1 VKLRSALLLVC
12 LLALPAPRAWAV
24 REWHDHYAEGE
35 AALRQGRFQQAL
47 KAFQDAVRLKSES
60 ELNARPYG
68 MEFVE
73 YVPYY
78 KQGICYLKLGDF
90 NSAERMFNIEED
102 KGAIKRSEL
111 YRELRKLRSE
121 AQTSE
126 RQRVARLA
134 RDDAARFQREA
145 SELYAARRYDEA
157 LARLASAQSIAVALD
172 PAAQRQIA
180 ELRDRIRT
188 EQRAQTDG
196 AERSRRIEQELAEAA
211 RLLEAG
217 KPTEAAVRF
226 DQVLALDP
234 ANRRAADGKR
244 DAQERILAS
253 KNRQTLESAFQEGR
267 ALFETGR
274 YEEALRPLT
283 DAAVDP
289 ANALARDLLDRAQR
303 IVAGLRQQR
312 DVRQKIER
320 LLDEAERLIAG
331 RKFPEAQVRLEE
343 AIALDPGN
351 TRAKERLGFA
361 EMRTGEELSARWRP
375 NRPPSVTIIEPRG
388 SEVEL
393 EAASVAIVGVA
404 SDDQRVARIEF
415 FFGGSP
421 AGSQVPA
428 PQQDAG
434 DYAPSVRFE
443 KVFKLEPGPNEIAVV
458 ATDSLGLKRRET
470 VHVQRRL
477 RFHETRAFLPSAA
490 AVAVGLVGLGLGAQH
505 LRRRRAVRRRFNPYI
520 AGAPVM
526 DDDLFFGREKLLA
539 HILNVLHHNSLM
551 ITGER
556 RIGKTSFLY
565 HLKKALERDDAT
577 DYRFFP
583 VFIDLQG
590 VTEAGFFHSVM
601 ADVVEALSPAPDT
614 RAALRFSRDPERYDG
629 RDFSHDMQ
637 RLIEALKA
645 TTEKRVKLTL
655 LIDEVDVLNEFS
667 ERTNQ
672 RLRSI
677 FMRTFSESLVAV
689 MSGVG
694 VRRTWK
700 SEGSPWYNFFAE
712 IELSAFSRED
722 AEALIRTPV
731 DGVFR
736 YQPEAV
742 EAILRHS
749 ALKPYL
755 LQKYCIYAVNRIIE
769 RGSTLVT
776 AADVEAV
783 REAVEFESQAP
794 ELPAAAAH
802 ESA

>member
-1 VKLRSALLLVC
+1 MLRRALLLLC
-12 LLALPAPRAWAV
+12 LLAVPTAPAWAV
-24 REWHDHYAEGE
+24 REWHDFYAEGE
-35 AALRQGRFQQAL
+35 AALQQGRHQQAL
-47 KAFQDAVRLKSES
+47 KAFQEAVRLKPDP

-68 MEFVE
+68 MEFVQ
-73 YVPYY
+73 YLPYY
-78 KQGICYLKLGDF
+78 KQGICYMKLGDF

-102 KGAIKRSEL
+102 KGAIKRSDL

-121 AQTSE
+121 AQASE
-126 RQRVARLA
+126 RQRLARLA
-134 RDDAARFQREA
+134 RDEAARFQREA
-145 SELYAARRYDEA
+145 SDLYAARRYDEA
-157 LARLASAQSIAVALD
+157 LARLASAASVALVLD
-172 PAAQRQIA
+172 PATQRQIA

-188 EQRAQTDG
+188 EQRAQSDG
-196 AERSRRIEQELAEAA
+196 AERTRRIDQELAEAA
-211 RLLEAG
+211 RLLETG
-217 KPTEAAVRF
+217 KPTEAVVRF

-244 DAQERILAS
+244 DAQERILTS
-253 KNRQTLESAFQEGR
+253 KNRETLDRAFQEGR
-267 ALFETGR
+267 ALFEAGR

-289 ANALARDLLDRAQR
+289 ANALARELLDRAQR

-312 DVRQKIER
+312 DVRQRIER
-320 LLDEAERLIAG
+320 LLEEAERLIAD
-331 RKFPEAQVRLEE
+331 RKFPEAQVRLE
-343 AIALDPGN
+343 AAVALDPGN
-351 TRAKERLGFA
+351 SRAKDRLGYA
-361 EMRTGEELSARWRP
+361 ETRTGEAVRERWFP
-375 NRPPSVTIIEPRG
+375 NRAPSITIIEPRG
-388 SEVEL
+388 SEVDVESG
-393 EAASVAIVGVA
+393 SVAIVGVA
-404 SDDQRVARIEF
+404 SDDQRVARIDF
-415 FFGGSP
+415 FAAGRP
-421 AGSQVPA
+421 AGSQIPA
-428 PQQDAG
+428 PQQDTG
-434 DYAPSVRFE
+434 DSPPSVRFE
-443 KVFKLEPGPNEIAVV
+443 KVFALEPGPNEIAVV
-458 ATDSLGLKRRET
+458 ATDSLGLKRREAF
-470 VHVQRRL
+470 HVNRRL

-490 AVAVGLVGLGLGAQH
+490 AVALGLVGLGLGAQH
-505 LRRRRAVRRRFNPYI
+505 VRRRRAVRRRFNPYI

-539 HILNVLHHNSLM
+539 HIMNVLHHNSLM

-601 ADVVEALSPAPDT
+601 GDVLEALKPSPAT
-614 RAALRFSRDPERYDG
+614 RAGLRFEEDAERYDG

-637 RLIEALKA
+637 RLIEELK
-645 TTEKRVKLTL
+645 THTPKKVKLTL

-694 VRRTWK
+694 VRRAWK

-731 DGVFR
+731 ESVFR
-736 YQPEAV
+736 YEPEAV

-749 ALKPYL
+749 GLKPYL

-776 AADVEAV
+776 ADDVESV

-794 ELPAAAAH
+794 EQPAAAAQA
-802 ESA
+802 SA